1 MRLPGRFLR
10 MSQWKKLAIVGLAAS
25 VVTLALLLL
34 VSSMQRPATAAKQV
48 QGWDSASVRATFAGV
63 QVREVD
69 PTNADVVFY
78 YELEN
83 RTDRDYQI
91 QSGSSLRLMSRLK
104 SDGSLAAD
112 GRARLADSAFIP
124 VANRTRIAIEI
135 PRAFAWGG
143 QNDGANGEAPL
154 TAATGRL

>member
-1 MRLPGRFLR
+1 
-10 MSQWKKLAIVGLAAS
+10 
-25 VVTLALLLL
+25 VTVAK
-34 VSSMQRPATAAKQV
+34 PAQE
-48 QGWDSASVRATFAGV
+48 WDSASVRATFAGV

-69 PTNADVVFY
+69 PSNADVVFY

-91 QSGSSLRLMSRLK
+91 QTGPSVRLMSRLK
-104 SDGSLAAD
+104 TDGSLAAD
-112 GRARLADSAFIP
+112 GRAHLADSAFVP

-143 QNDGANGEAPL
+143 QNDGASDEKLRALVQQETADIQGFVLFDSASRYQIEL
-154 TAATGRL
+154 TGGWH